1 MRRTRKDIGEDRID
15 LLSSWIIENA
25 LVRERRK
32 PGFAAPDFCT
42 GHRLEKI
49 DVAVKCGSRDIR
61 CGQLRDECPL
71 LR

>member
-1 MRRTRKDIGEDRID
+1 LRRTRKDIGEDRID

-42 GHRLEKI
+42 GIAPKRLT
-49 DVAVKCGSRDIR
+49 S
-61 CGQLRDECPL
+61 P
-71 LR
+71 

>member
-1 MRRTRKDIGEDRID
+1 MEPQNTQSTQMDTGEDRID

-42 GHRLEKI
+42 GIASKRLT
-49 DVAVKCGSRDIR
+49 S
-61 CGQLRDECPL
+61 P
-71 LR
+71 